1 MTTSDHT
8 LMKTQAP
15 KTPRYVK
22 KDRSGLY
29 VNMATNDHARMRR
42 RAAAA
47 NLSDSKYGAVAINF
61 FADLEDAF
69 GGPMTT
75 QFRDMLL
82 RNVGGMAAKLEKMLQ

>member
-1 MTTSDHT
+1 
-8 LMKTQAP
+8 MKPQTNKA
-15 KTPRYVK
+15 PRYARG
-22 KDRSGLY
+22 DRKGFY
-29 VNMATNDHARMRR
+29 VNMGLGEHARLTR

-47 NLSDSKYGAVAINF
+47 NLSAGKYGEVGMKF
-61 FADLEDAF
+61 YMDLEDAF